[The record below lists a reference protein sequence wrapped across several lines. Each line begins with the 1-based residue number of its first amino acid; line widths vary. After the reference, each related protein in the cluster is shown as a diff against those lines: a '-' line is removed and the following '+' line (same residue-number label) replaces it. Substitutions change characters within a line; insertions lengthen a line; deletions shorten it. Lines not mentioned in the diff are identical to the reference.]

1 MRDDAPLRVL
11 VDNGR
16 SDDVKPLND
25 PSAGTGIDIPEILIR
40 RIRQVLVGRLAFKRV
55 VLFTFVNKGWI
66 VELQHDPPRRICL
79 QQ

>member
-1 MRDDAPLRVL
+1 
-11 VDNGR
+11 
-16 SDDVKPLND
+16 
-25 PSAGTGIDIPEILIR
+25 
-40 RIRQVLVGRLAFKRV
+40 LVGRLAFKRV